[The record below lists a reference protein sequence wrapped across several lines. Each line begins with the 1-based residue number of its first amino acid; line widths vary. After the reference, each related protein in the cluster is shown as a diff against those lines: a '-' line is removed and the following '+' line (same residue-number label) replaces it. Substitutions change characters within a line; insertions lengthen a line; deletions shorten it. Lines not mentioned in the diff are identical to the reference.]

1 MVNATDSKYEY
12 KGKKFD
18 IFSLPN
24 GVTVARPLFPEYE
37 TVLYYSVRQSEMEG
51 RQIKDD
57 VFDKILEQEAKIESC
72 EHEWA
77 LNATLI
83 VGSNARGDR
92 CSKCGVIRKHVEEQ
106 NV

>member
-24 GVTVARPLFPEYE
+24 GVTVALPLFPKYA
-37 TVLYYSVRQSEMEG
+37 TVLYFIVRQSEMEG
-51 RQIKDD
+51 NQIKDE
-57 VFDKILEQEAKIESC
+57 VFDKVLEQEEKIEAC
-72 EHEWA
+72 GHDWVGGA
-77 LNATLI
+77 ALI
-83 VGSNARGDR
+83 VGSNERGDK
-92 CSKCGVIRKHVEEQ
+92 CSKCGVIRKHEEEQ